1 VRAEPLLLWG
11 LAAFRRLV
19 CITECCFPNRI
30 SGQLGNQPP
39 VQRTRGG
46 KVLLCK
52 HGLTCRREPQRSPG
66 WNTGVKL
73 GPPLTA
79 HCASDSAKN
88 AVNFKLEILHPF
100 TRSKKTPTSHAKVTP
115 SPLPPCPPTRDPL
128 VPYACMLY
136 QPPPTPQPDLTSQRP
151 FVSHT

>member
-1 VRAEPLLLWG
+1 MHAEPLLLWG
-11 LAAFRRLV
+11 LAAFRRQV
-19 CITECCFPNRI
+19 CITGRCFPKRI
-30 SGQLGNQPP
+30 GGQLGDQPP

-52 HGLTCRREPQRSPG
+52 RGPTCRRGPQCSPRR
-66 WNTGVKL
+66 NTGVKL

-100 TRSKKTPTSHAKVTP
+100 TRSKETPTSHAKVTP
-115 SPLPPCPPTRDPL
+115 SPLPPCPPTREPL
-128 VPYACMLY
+128 VPYACICC
-136 QPPPTPQPDLTSQRP
+136 TSPHPHRNQTLLPNGR
-151 FVSHT
+151 